1 MSPTNKSNAEHYAW
15 GPGCDG
21 WRLLNRHDLAVIQE
35 LIPPGRGEVKHYHNK
50 SRQLFFVL
58 KGLLEISVGDE
69 KLRLSEGDSLEV
81 APTVPHRIWNPF
93 EKDVWFLVVSAPS
106 TVNDRVYLEPSP
118 PQ

>member
-1 MSPTNKSNAEHYAW
+1 MSPINKSNAEHYAW

-21 WRLLNRHDLAVIQE
+21 WRLLNRPDLAVIQE